1 MERSTPSLPSPYTMH
16 ALMDSLE
23 APWKIAKE
31 RKKSA
36 MKMATSEITTADVVD
51 SPTPFAPPWVVIPQE
66 QLTLDMIAPK
76 TTDLSIRA
84 KMSDFW
90 RALEAESK
98 ITFGPTSYTKS
109 GSRERIAGER
119 QTGFGEAKGRRRGL
133 TCEKDGRGNSHREA
147 QDGEQRE
154 RDRARDDPGRH
165 QVVHRVRAEHAQG
178 VNLLG
183 DCLLY
188 TSPSPRD
195 VEESRMPSSA

>member
-1 MERSTPSLPSPYTMH
+1 MH

-119 QTGFGEAKGRRRGL
+119 QTGLERRR
-133 TCEKDGRGNSHREA
+133 DGGAVLPARRTDAEIPIAKHRMA
-147 QDGEQRE
+147 SSGS
-154 RDRARDDPGRH
+154 AI
-165 QVVHRVRAEHAQG
+165 AHAMTLG
-178 VNLLG
+178 V
-183 DCLLY
+183 
-188 TSPSPRD
+188 TR
-195 VEESRMPSSA
+195 